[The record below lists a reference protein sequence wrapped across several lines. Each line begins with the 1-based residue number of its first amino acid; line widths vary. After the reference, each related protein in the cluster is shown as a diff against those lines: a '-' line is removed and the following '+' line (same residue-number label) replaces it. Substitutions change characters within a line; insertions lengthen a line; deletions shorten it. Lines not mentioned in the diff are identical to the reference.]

1 MGVNNALPFLGSDLS
16 GILILL
22 RFYFS
27 SSTSPLDQMVFKG
40 FLVFLLPMA
49 SPLRLPPLLR
59 HQLLFCLVQSSVF
72 KDTLNFRWP
81 SDTVIRICK
90 RLVMQM
96 SLCCLSAMS
105 AMSFFFFFMHRLW
118 NLFWK
123 FIHFEGRQWAGSYTI
138 SLSLW
143 HFGRRKDACKPWAH
157 AVCVQRTECWDSCFS
172 PCRFLAWLL
181 VCLNV
186 FCHEKV
192 RCFCGLKQSPLR
204 TQAGMSALGWKKE
217 PFWKL
222 GTFKCIQDAVS
233 VTKAKWKTSL
243 TQCQEMSPTLRFP
256 GEVYLD
262 RRYFVSFC
270 RTMAPIQG
278 LCTF

>member
-105 AMSFFFFFMHRLW
+105 AMSFFFFFYAQALKLILEIHS
-118 NLFWK
+118 FWG
-123 FIHFEGRQWAGSYTI
+123 E
-138 SLSLW
+138 
-143 HFGRRKDACKPWAH
+143 
-157 AVCVQRTECWDSCFS
+157 
-172 PCRFLAWLL
+172 
-181 VCLNV
+181 
-186 FCHEKV
+186 
-192 RCFCGLKQSPLR
+192 
-204 TQAGMSALGWKKE
+204 
-217 PFWKL
+217 
-222 GTFKCIQDAVS
+222 AVS
-233 VTKAKWKTSL
+233 WELYNLSFPVALW
-243 TQCQEMSPTLRFP
+243 QEKRCLQALSSCSVCAAHRMLGF
-256 GEVYLD
+256 L
-262 RRYFVSFC
+262 
-270 RTMAPIQG
+270 
-278 LCTF
+278 L